1 MGLDIKSKLVVIT
14 GSAGGLGKAF
24 ALKLLSLGAKVCIS
38 DVNEELGAATAA
50 EMAAQ
55 FGEERVA
62 FVACDVTQ
70 QESVAELIQAAQRLL
85 HTPLYCFINNAGD
98 CPALGIQFTTK
109 GANVNSRNSI
119 FMVFFFSY

>member
-38 DVNEELGAATAA
+38 DVNEELGAAAAA

-55 FGEERVA
+55 FGEDRVA

-70 QESVAELIQAAQRLL
+70 QESVAGLIQAAQRLL
-85 HTPLYCFINNAGD
+85 QTPLYCFINNAGY
-98 CPALGIQFTTK
+98 CPALGIHYYLLLKVST
-109 GANVNSRNSI
+109 
-119 FMVFFFSY
+119 